1 MRFCDVSLPVPLDQP
16 FTYELPET
24 LRHRVAPGCRVVVP
38 FGSRRLTGVVLRTHD
53 DPPQVETREALRLLD
68 AQPVLDAELLSLG
81 KWIASYYCAPL
92 GEVLRGM
99 LPLASEIRRGKVYS
113 LTDAGRD
120 AARQLLLEAAVE
132 DPVAQVLRAL
142 ESRSLSAAYLLKKLP
157 LADKAIKSLEKRG
170 FIFPEQLEED
180 RDPLRAASERLRV
193 ELAHFGEK
201 RTRPDAKLTK
211 PERELVAF
219 LELHPGTHNL
229 KDLETTVKG
238 ASGSARSL
246 ARKKL
251 VELKREP
258 MSIAGAI
265 AARAPHALNPAQQAA
280 FTQLHD
286 AIVSREFKPFLLH
299 GVTGSGKTEVYLS
312 AIDTA
317 LAAGRGA
324 LLLVPEIALTP
335 AMAGQ
340 FFGRFGDRVA
350 ILHSAFTDSERAEQ
364 WRKIQSGAAG
374 VVVGTRSGVF
384 APVRNLGLIVVDEEH
399 DQSYKQEETPRYNGR
414 DVAIVRAKNAGA
426 CVVLGSAT
434 PSLESRY
441 NAERGKYT
449 LLELP
454 DRVEARPMP
463 QVELIDM
470 RVEFLETRKQA
481 TFSRRLLEAISF
493 RLENGEQTMLLLNRR
508 GFSSSVACR
517 ACGERVSCVNCSLT
531 LTYHRRDRRML
542 CHYCNYAEKVPSHC
556 PKCQSEHIYF
566 LGQGSEKVEEEL
578 HRELPKARIA
588 RLDRDT
594 VSGKR
599 HYESILQNFREGHYD
614 ILVGTQMIAK
624 GHDIPNVTLVG
635 VISADVGLGMPDFR
649 AGERT
654 YQILTQMSGRAGRG
668 NLPGQVLIQTINPD
682 HYAVRLAGRQDYQAF
697 YEREL
702 EFRRA
707 MRYPPF
713 SAMANLLV
721 RSEKQEAAL
730 RMSGDLGQF
739 LTPPPE
745 QLKIMG
751 PAEAPVPRLKNE
763 YRYQFLIKA
772 VNRAALSELL
782 HRVRHFALER
792 KWGATALV
800 IDVDPVTL
808 M

>member
-1 MRFCDVSLPVPLDQP
+1 M
-16 FTYELPET
+16 
-24 LRHRVAPGCRVVVP
+24 APGCRVLVP
-38 FGSRRLTGVVLRTHD
+38 FGPRRLTGVVLRCHD
-53 DPPQVETREALRLLD
+53 DAPDIETREALRLID
-68 AQPVLDAELLSLG
+68 AQPVLDEELLALG
-81 KWIASYYCAPL
+81 KWIAGYYCAPL

-99 LPLASEIRRGKVYS
+99 LPLASEIRTGKIYS

-120 AARQLLLEAAVE
+120 AARQLLLEASAE

-142 ESRSLSAAYLLKKLP
+142 EARPLSAAYLAKKLP
-157 LADKAIKSLEKRG
+157 LADKVIKSLEKKG
-170 FIFPEQLEED
+170 FIFPEQVHED
-180 RDPLRAASERLRV
+180 RDPLRAPSDRLRV
-193 ELAHFGEK
+193 EFARGPGEV
-201 RTRPDAKLTK
+201 KLTK
-211 PERELVAF
+211 SERELAAF

-229 KDLETTVKG
+229 KDLESTVRN
-238 ASGSARSL
+238 ASAAARSL
-246 ARKKL
+246 GRKKI
-251 VELKREP
+251 VTLKREP
-258 MSIAGAI
+258 MAI
-265 AARAPHALNPAQQAA
+265 SGLYGSRTPHPLNPAQQETFAQIRDTILA
-280 FTQLHD
+280 KKFHT
-286 AIVSREFKPFLLH
+286 FLLH
-299 GVTGSGKTEVYLS
+299 GVTGSGKTEVYLC

-317 LAAGRGA
+317 LSAGRGA

-340 FFGRFGDRVA
+340 FFARFGDRVA

-364 WRKIQSGAAG
+364 WRKIRSGAAG

-414 DVAIVRAKNAGA
+414 DTAIVRAKAAGA

-463 QVELIDM
+463 QVELVDM
-470 RVEFLETRKQA
+470 RVEFLETQRQA

-517 ACGERVSCVNCSLT
+517 ACGERVSCMNCSLT

-542 CHYCNYAEKVPSHC
+542 CHYCNYAEKVPSLC

-566 LGQGSEKVEEEL
+566 LGMGSEKVEEEL

-635 VISADVGLGMPDFR
+635 VISADIGLGMPDFR
-649 AGERT
+649 AAERT
-654 YQILTQMSGRAGRG
+654 FQILTQMSGRAGRG
-668 NLPGQVLIQTINPD
+668 NLPGIVLIQTINPD
-682 HYAVRLAGRQDYQAF
+682 HYAVRLAGLHDYAGF
-697 YEREL
+697 YQREL

-713 SAMANLLV
+713 SAMANVLV
-721 RSEKQEAAL
+721 RAEKQELAL
-730 RMSGDLGQF
+730 RMAADLGQL

-745 QLKIMG
+745 QLKILG

-763 YRYQFLIKA
+763 YRFQFLIKA
-772 VNRAALSELL
+772 ASRVALNDLL
-782 HRVRHFALER
+782 RRVRQFALDR